1 MPIAFQNNQ
10 KKHEKNT
17 ATDIKPPILRC
28 SMSTVFQI
36 IIEGKKEDQMRRL
49 FEEIQNRY
57 DLYDNC
63 VLEERSE
70 DKSVIDDNRTAETG
84 DIEL

>member
-17 ATDIKPPILRC
+17 ATDIKPLIFRY
-28 SMSTVFQI
+28 SMGTIFQI

-70 DKSVIDDNRTAETG
+70 DKSIVENGRAEETG
-84 DIEL
+84 NIEL

>member
-1 MPIAFQNNQ
+1 
-10 KKHEKNT
+10 
-17 ATDIKPPILRC
+17 
-28 SMSTVFQI
+28 MSTVFQI

-70 DKSVIDDNRTAETG
+70 DRSIVENGRAEETG
-84 DIEL
+84 DIEV

>member
-1 MPIAFQNNQ
+1 M
-10 KKHEKNT
+10 
-17 ATDIKPPILRC
+17 C
-28 SMSTVFQI
+28 TVFQI
-36 IIEGKKEDQMRRL
+36 IIEGRKENQMRRL

-57 DLYDNC
+57 GLYDNC

-70 DKSVIDDNRTAETG
+70 DKSIIDDNRTTETG